1 MTVTNSDNFARE
13 VSRQRSCPLCNGE
26 DWCYLISDRQG
37 EPEKIICGRTQPND
51 TPSQWQ
57 HVGIARD
64 GRSIFLNKNLR
75 QTKQRRNRAFPE
87 LIQLTPSPRSNIPLW
102 QDVTIPLAHLS
113 VGHTVRLKP
122 GNFGA
127 NLLFEVKKITLGKRQ
142 GKNCLLAH
150 LVPKGKIDPIL
161 EIEESQIQEIVTS
174 DPETSAKEQFIE
186 YCYSDS
192 LKVVRTQWSD
202 RRCAYFGKQTKKV
215 RPWRKLNEQ
224 WVEGKGGQE
233 FPLYRF
239 SDAATAI
246 RQGEVLFAVGGEQAV
261 EVLARLGLAAT
272 TNQGG
277 EDGCNRIPE
286 DLAPIF
292 QEMAISRQQDN
303 NEVIKRE
310 DLGQSNDDTKFELK
324 PILVIWG
331 DNDAKGSEFA
341 TKIAKACS
349 KHSIPHV
356 ILEPQTLWSGM
367 PKKGD
372 VKDWVDWCHQQQ
384 ISESEMLLRL
394 ELAIEQAIDL
404 TEIDARHRW
413 QRSNWNA
420 PTSWRGEIGKW
431 IQKKDAA
438 PVWQPSCNFDF
449 QIEREL
455 QDSHGGGLV
464 LQVKRHFEDS
474 YQQQRVILNSTD
486 YTSTEK
492 FVNALKRALGT
503 GICCNL
509 TSFELNQL
517 LAVRLHEYRTSRR
530 GKVLKRIECY
540 GQQED
545 GTWVLGDR
553 SFTKNGQPISE
564 DESGWVF
571 GHVCAEGDEI
581 PCPDLA
587 PPNQFALNHLIDT
600 ARLFFGSE
608 NIHQVL
614 LTIGWVV
621 AGLHSQEIFK
631 DKKWF
636 PLLNMHGEPGSCKT
650 LAAETALSLVG
661 MNWAEKGMV
670 SRASVSAIYEHGSK
684 TGSLPFIWDDPPRN
698 LDTEEIFKTW
708 ANRKARLVRGN
719 RQEPK
724 SPLGCDSNHVIGSDS
739 AATYTRMV
747 RLPFERAK
755 SGDNSAF
762 TQLQEA
768 QKYASGAFPFLLS
781 LGYPKAEIAALEKEL
796 LLHLPKAHA
805 RIAQALSIVIC
816 YTQKLI
822 QIVGGSED
830 VKQWAI
836 ARLCPAEDDADSA
849 GDSLRDFIS
858 KLQALEAI
866 DEVGD
871 WNKKIVTDKNT
882 GEKFV
887 AIYATNA
894 WKMVDLRFKPV
905 TYNEKSLKM
914 LIEKAGGR
922 TSEVTLKFAADKAQ
936 VIAYYNALIT
946 PRFDADGSPIEPQ
959 KPRTANRKAWL
970 IPFQLWSQGSINDDY
985 SDDDRHGDRISS
997 TEDREC
1003 NRGENEAAATT
1014 ATNRYQSLVAAESPA
1029 ESCFSNLSS
1038 AATTATNYEIEKEI
1052 ETNTIAAE
1060 EIASSQNPSPCCS
1073 LVQVAAS
1080 TADADG
1086 DLAATNNLVA
1096 GTSHSQIQQKVYQ
1109 ITFCQTWVEL
1119 VELIG
1124 ENTQTLLKAGKQM
1137 SKQQRQRLSVLLAE
1151 HLRSHPSDINRLA
1164 WLPKKLIEQALEK
1177 LTFTIE
1183 QISSGSIYDAKFEQ
1197 IAGCKFVSV
1206 DRLGNRQR
1214 ELWVFQT
1221 PDGKKFPIFSTVPIE
1236 AIDLL

>member
-1 MTVTNSDNFARE
+1 M
-13 VSRQRSCPLCNGE
+13 
-26 DWCYLISDRQG
+26 
-37 EPEKIICGRTQPND
+37 
-51 TPSQWQ
+51 
-57 HVGIARD
+57 
-64 GRSIFLNKNLR
+64 
-75 QTKQRRNRAFPE
+75 
-87 LIQLTPSPRSNIPLW
+87 
-102 QDVTIPLAHLS
+102 
-113 VGHTVRLKP
+113 
-122 GNFGA
+122 
-127 NLLFEVKKITLGKRQ
+127 
-142 GKNCLLAH
+142 
-150 LVPKGKIDPIL
+150 
-161 EIEESQIQEIVTS
+161 
-174 DPETSAKEQFIE
+174 
-186 YCYSDS
+186 
-192 LKVVRTQWSD
+192 
-202 RRCAYFGKQTKKV
+202 

-233 FPLYRF
+233 FPLYRLG
-239 SDAATAI
+239 DVATAI
-246 RQGEVLFAVGGEQAV
+246 RQGEIVFAVGGEQAV
-261 EVLARLGLAAT
+261 EVLASLGLAAT

-277 EDGCNRIPE
+277 EDGCHQISE
-286 DLAPIF
+286 ALAPIF
-292 QEMAISRQQDN
+292 QEIPISRQQDN
-303 NEVIKRE
+303 DEVTKRE
-310 DLGQSNDDTKFELK
+310 DLEQPQAEAKFELK
-324 PILVIWG
+324 PLLVIWG

-341 TKIAKACS
+341 TKIAKTCS

-356 ILEPQTLWSGM
+356 ILEPQTLWSEM

-372 VKDWVDWCHQQQ
+372 VKDWVDWCGQQQ

-394 ELAIEQAIDL
+394 ELAIEQAINL
-404 TEIDARHRW
+404 SEIDARYRW
-413 QRSNWNA
+413 QRSNWNP
-420 PTSWRGEIGKW
+420 PTSWQGEIGKW
-431 IQKKDAA
+431 IQKKDAS
-438 PVWQPSCNFDF
+438 PVWQPCCNFDF

-455 QDSHGGGLV
+455 QDSNGGGLV

-474 YQQQRVILNSTD
+474 YQQQRVILNSMD

-517 LAVRLHEYRTSRR
+517 LAVRLHEYRTSRQ

-553 SFTKNGQPISE
+553 SFTKNGQLISE

-571 GHVCAEGDEI
+571 GHVSAEGDEI
-581 PCPDLA
+581 PCPELA
-587 PPNQFALNHLIDT
+587 SPNQFALNRLIDT

-621 AGLHSQEIFK
+621 AGLHSQEIFR

-650 LAAETALSLVG
+650 LAAETGLSLVG
-661 MNWAEKGMV
+661 TNWAEKGMV

-698 LDTEEIFKTW
+698 PDTEEIFKTW

-724 SPLGCDSNHVIGSDS
+724 SPLGCDANHVIGSDQ

-805 RIAQALSIVIC
+805 RIAQALSIVVC

-822 QIVGGSED
+822 QMVGGSED

-866 DEVGD
+866 NEVGD

-882 GEKFV
+882 GQKFV
-887 AIYATNA
+887 AIYAANA
-894 WKMVDLRFKPV
+894 WKMVDLRFKPA
-905 TYNEKSLKM
+905 TYNEKSLKV

-922 TSEVTLKFAADKAQ
+922 TSGVTLKFAADKAQ
-936 VIAYYNALIT
+936 VITYYNALIT
-946 PRFDADGSPIEPQ
+946 PRLDTDGNPIEPQ
-959 KPRTANRKAWL
+959 KPRTVNRKAWL
-970 IPFQLWSQGSINDDY
+970 IPFQLWEEGSINHDY
-985 SDDDRHGDRISS
+985 GDDDRNEDNTSS
-997 TEDREC
+997 SKYQCDE
-1003 NRGENEAAATT
+1003 GENEAAATT
-1014 ATNRYQSLVAAESPA
+1014 ATYRYQSLVAAEIQT
-1029 ESCFSNLSS
+1029 ESCFSNLFP
-1038 AATTATNYEIEKEI
+1038 AATTATNCETEIEI
-1052 ETNTIAAE
+1052 ETTTIAVE
-1060 EIASSQNPSPCCS
+1060 EIANSQNPSPCRS
-1073 LVQVAAS
+1073 SVEVAAS
-1080 TADADG
+1080 TADAEEVP
-1086 DLAATNNLVA
+1086 AATANLVA
-1096 GTSHSQIQQKVYQ
+1096 MATDFQVQEEVHQIA
-1109 ITFCQTWVEL
+1109 FCQTWVEL

-1124 ENTQTLLKAGKQM
+1124 ENTQTLLEAAKHM
-1137 SKQQRQRLSVLLAE
+1137 SKQHRQRLSVLLAE
-1151 HLRSHPSDINRLA
+1151 HLRSHPSDIDRLA
-1164 WLPKKLIEQALEK
+1164 WLPKKLIEQALQK
-1177 LTFTIE
+1177 LTFTIQ

-1206 DRLGNRQR
+1206 THLENRRR

-1221 PDGKKFPIFSTVPIE
+1221 PSGKNIPVFSTDTIK